1 MPKSLVAKKI
11 QEIRIHKG
19 LNKSQMAKAIGVSSQ
34 LYGKY
39 EEGDI
44 LPKIDFYLK
53 FEKKFDINLLSD
65 DKLNLRRCEQC
76 VEKERTI
83 FALQL
88 AIDAMQIN
96 MQLLLEKN
104 KTIANKNSSMQS
116 GL

>member
-1 MPKSLVAKKI
+1 
-11 QEIRIHKG
+11 
-19 LNKSQMAKAIGVSSQ
+19 

-39 EEGDI
+39 EEGDV

-65 DKLNLRRCEQC
+65 DKLNLRHCEQC

-83 FALQL
+83 AALQL
-88 AIDAMQIN
+88 AIDTMLIN
-96 MQLLLEKN
+96 MRNLQLLHEMD
-104 KTIANKNSSMQS
+104 KTTANKNSSMQS